1 VPAVPPR
8 EARRLA
14 RATAL
19 VFGALLAVRCAP
31 SDIHARAARLDA
43 TCRTAAYTWI
53 VEHEPSVLDVDGFSV
68 DSVRP
73 FDPGARIR
81 AVGSEPRTA
90 CRQALRDRALL
101 LIHAPEEQPV
111 LRSAA
116 LDCGFALEHDATAII
131 VAPR

>member
-73 FDPGARIR
+73 FDPGAR
-81 AVGSEPRTA
+81 
-90 CRQALRDRALL
+90 
-101 LIHAPEEQPV
+101 EEQPV